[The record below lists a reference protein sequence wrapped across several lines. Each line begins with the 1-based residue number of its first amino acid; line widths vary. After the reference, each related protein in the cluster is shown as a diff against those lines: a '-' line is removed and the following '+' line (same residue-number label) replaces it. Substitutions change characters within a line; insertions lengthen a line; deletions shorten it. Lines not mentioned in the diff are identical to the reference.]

1 VSPAQV
7 ARFAGPSAGRFGPH
21 VQGPWRTDNR
31 RSLVSGRTLREPDG
45 FGQIVARW
53 TGRHPSERVIFGETG
68 YAAAALCSNEMM
80 EIQLESLTGILEQ
93 TDGRLRAGS
102 HAAARVWPTGFDILD
117 KNLANGFRSGE
128 LVLLGGPQGL
138 GKTTWALQVAR
149 NVARSGR
156 SVVFFSFEH
165 DPQTMLIRLVALEAG
180 EIGGVEAP
188 GISRI
193 RESFEATDGPGGPL
207 TERLADT
214 VGGAEAVARV
224 TEYSDRL
231 MLHRSTGST
240 TSLEVIR
247 EAVDVAR
254 KATKQLPLV
263 VVDYLQKVKVQD
275 GSQVEDERVTRVVE
289 GLKDLALDLDIPV
302 LAVVAADKAGITSGK
317 RMRVNNLRG
326 SSALAYEADTVLILN
341 NKFDVVARHHLVY
354 DIGNAERF
362 KYWAVLSIEKNR
374 NGQDQIDLEFKKRFD
389 QSRFENSGQVVVEQL
404 VDERVFVE

>member
-1 VSPAQV
+1 
-7 ARFAGPSAGRFGPH
+7 
-21 VQGPWRTDNR
+21 
-31 RSLVSGRTLREPDG
+31 
-45 FGQIVARW
+45 
-53 TGRHPSERVIFGETG
+53 
-68 YAAAALCSNEMM
+68 MM

-93 TDGRLRAGS
+93 ADSRLQAGS

-165 DPQTMLIRLVALEAG
+165 DPQTMLVRLVALEAG
-180 EIGGVEAP
+180 EVGGIRAP
-188 GISRI
+188 GIARV
-193 RESFEATDGPGGPL
+193 RESFEATDGPGGSL
-207 TERLADT
+207 SERLADT
-214 VGGAEAVARV
+214 VGGVEGVARV
-224 TEYSDRL
+224 QEYSDRL
-231 MLHRSTGST
+231 LLHRSTGSST
-240 TSLEVIR
+240 GLDVIR
-247 EAVDVAR
+247 EAVEAA
-254 KATKQLPLV
+254 KKTTKQLPLV
-263 VVDYLQKVKVQD
+263 VVDYLQKVRIA
-275 GSQVEDERVTRVVE
+275 GSPVEQERVTLVVE
-289 GLKDLALDLDIPV
+289 GLKDLALDMDIPV
-302 LAVVAADKAGITSGK
+302 LAVVASDKEGLAAGK

-362 KYWAVLSIEKNR
+362 KQWAVLTIEKNR
-374 NGQDQIDLEFKKRFD
+374 NGRDQIDLEFKKRFD
-389 QSRFENSGQVVVEQL
+389 QARFQNDGQLVVEQL